1 MTTNAPGG
9 DPGTLL
15 GTDVA
20 RRLKRTKIVDETC
33 FIHAV
38 WLDPTLVSL
47 LVLYD
52 NVVKTSDLANSVMES
67 LCRSENLLESQ
78 FFSLVFVI
86 FKETFNFVVFTNFQD
101 QGWTDMLVWYNIS
114 ANIYKNI
121 CELNNH
127 YFKEFLT
134 KLRPRINLLEHINP
148 EDLTLGEI

>member
-1 MTTNAPGG
+1 MTKNATGG
-9 DPGTLL
+9 DTGALM

-20 RRLKRTKIVDETC
+20 RRLRRTKAIDEGC

-52 NVVKTSDLANSVMES
+52 NTIKKSDLANEVMES
-67 LCRSENLLESQ
+67 LCRSENLLGSQ